1 MSGMKSRL
9 CYFWHRQAP
18 YISRS
23 IKGKMMSW
31 DEAYKQLK
39 QELDREPHSSEIQRK
54 MLEIAQ
60 QKIQNECGIE
70 LPYLRTAPVL
80 ARP

>member
-1 MSGMKSRL
+1 MSGMKDRL

-18 YISRS
+18 YIGRS

-31 DEAYKQLK
+31 DEAYIQLE
-39 QELDREPHSSEIQRK
+39 QELGREPHSSEVQKR

-60 QKIQNECGIE
+60 RKLQMSSTTE
-70 LPYLRTAPVL
+70 LFFFPTPSIL
-80 ARP
+80 ARS